1 MNISRTTYSAVA
13 RKKRGTSRA
22 ATWLGVVLLG
32 AFVLLALIGLLHPSD
47 PNSLSALGAE
57 APSWKY
63 PFGTDLLGR
72 DLFVRVSAGAWMS
85 LLVSVGSVLFG
96 LAFAVPIGVYTAW
109 RHERWP
115 DQILMRVVEMTQI
128 VPQFILAI
136 IVLGIVATGDI
147 AFFGVK
153 ISMTTRLIFCIG
165 LGFIPFFTR
174 VTRSAA
180 LVEIEKEYV
189 ESLRLI
195 GVPNREVLL
204 REVLPN
210 IAPVIAIQALLAFAI
225 AVFAEGGLSYLGLGV
240 PPPEPTLGN
249 LISEAGSQLVDGAW
263 WYALIPGAVLVAGIT
278 GGNLLADNL
287 TSRGT
292 HASVVDNPTDPL
304 ISNYTST
311 EAALNQDEKL
321 PL

>member
-1 MNISRTTYSAVA
+1 MTKSEIVSEPSWLGRLASI
-13 RKKRGTSRA
+13 GF
-22 ATWLGVVLLG
+22 ATWLGTALLG
-32 AFVLLALIGLLHPSD
+32 VFVLLALVGVFHPTD
-47 PNSLSALGAE
+47 PNTLSAAGAE
-57 APSWKY
+57 PPSWKY

-85 LLVSVGSVLFG
+85 LMVSLGSVAFG
-96 LAFAVPIGVYTAW
+96 LVIAVPIGVYTAW
-109 RHERWP
+109 HHQRWP
-115 DQILMRVVEMTQI
+115 DQMLMRVVEMTQI

-147 AFFGVK
+147 AVFGVK
-153 ISMTTRLIFCIG
+153 ISMTTRLVFCIG

-180 LVEIEKEYV
+180 LVEIEKDYV

-195 GVPNREVLL
+195 GVPNREVLF

-210 IAPVIAIQALLAFAI
+210 ITPVIAIQALLAFAI

-263 WYALIPGAVLVAGIT
+263 WYALIPGVVLVAGIT

-287 TSRGT
+287 TSRT
-292 HASVVDNPTDPL
+292 SL
-304 ISNYTST
+304 ISPATDDTSSTVVPNVITT
-311 EAALNQDEKL
+311 EVATQ
-321 PL
+321 PT